1 MTRRIALIACVLL
14 LSACP
19 RPKVTAP
26 PVAPLPPPVKDAR
39 SVEMEALQAEVK
51 ELSRQAEAL
60 LREQDELVWKA
71 WVDGASV
78 DIAKTYQGREALFTV
93 ASIKKI
99 ERLRQMTTEP
109 REIRALN
116 HLHTHFVGEYL
127 ASALAEPAEAIANLE
142 ASMTFTVEGKEYAYR
157 DLERLLA
164 NEKSTAR
171 RHALYDAATPLVQRL
186 TQSLRRKE
194 EKIAS
199 VLQELGYPSYEAYGA
214 ELRMVRLDRAETL
227 ADQLLQATQTPYT
240 QVMSKLSEQELG
252 LPWSK
257 VRRSDL
263 PRLFRPRNVDKFFPK
278 GALLAR
284 AESTLAGLGIELP
297 KLGNYKLDTRE
308 LPTKNPRP
316 LTLAVQVPNDVRTSV
331 RPGSG
336 VRDQGTLLHELG
348 HALVYVYAKESRFEL
363 SKLGGGAVPEAFG
376 FLLED
381 LVEDPVWLEEQA
393 QLSGDKQQSYLSATA
408 AYRLYQV
415 RHAAGRVLYGLKLRK
430 GEGDPKALYS
440 AIMARTYGI
449 PMTPDDEERY
459 LVDQEDFFESA
470 DNVQAWFLAAQLQAQ
485 LKVRFGPAWWH
496 NAQAGEFLRY
506 LWAKGNSLT
515 AREVARMSGDEGLKT
530 DPFIA
535 RLSSTLKVPI
545 TLPASMP
552 RVIPPPGE
560 EPTSKADAAD
570 AAAPAPKV
578 QPASGTKPANVTP
591 ATDKPA
597 AKPAPGDGEPDT
609 KLAPAP
615 RKKAV
620 ASSAPARSGGTMKS
634 AKAEKA
640 TKTAKVEP
648 ARKKKAKADRGKS
661 TSKHTRSKQATSRRR

>member
-1 MTRRIALIACVLL
+1 MNRRFLLLACALL
-14 LSACP
+14 LSGCP
-19 RPKVTAP
+19 RPQMTPSPVAP
-26 PVAPLPPPVKDAR
+26 PPLPPPSKEAP
-39 SVEMEALQAEVK
+39 SVEMETLQGEVK
-51 ELSRQAEAL
+51 ELSRQAELL

-71 WVDGASV
+71 WVDGAAV
-78 DIAKTYQGREALFTV
+78 DIAKTYQGREALFTL

-99 ERLRQMTTEP
+99 ERLRLLTNEP
-109 REIRALN
+109 REVRVLN

-171 RHALYDAATPLVQRL
+171 RHALYEAATPLVQRL
-186 TQSLRRKE
+186 SQSLRRKE
-194 EKIAS
+194 EKITA

-240 QVMSKLSEQELG
+240 QVMSQLADKELG

-278 GALLAR
+278 DALLTR
-284 AESTLAGLGIELP
+284 AQATLAGLGIELP
-297 KLGNYKLDTRE
+297 KLGNYKLDSRE

-316 LTLAVQVPNDVRTSV
+316 LTLAVEVPNDIRTSIK
-331 RPGSG
+331 PGAG
-336 VRDQGTLLHELG
+336 VRDQAMLLHELG
-348 HALVYVYAKESRFEL
+348 HALLYVHAKETRFEL

-381 LVEDPVWLEEQA
+381 LVEDPLWLEEHA
-393 QLSGDKQQSYLSATA
+393 QLSGEKQQSYLSATA
-408 AYRLYQV
+408 AHRLYLV
-415 RHAAGRVLYGLKLRK
+415 RRAAGQVLYELKLRK
-430 GEGDPKALYS
+430 GEGEPKALYS

-449 PMTPDDEERY
+449 PMTPDDEERF
-459 LVDQEDFFESA
+459 LVEQEDFFQSA
-470 DNVQAWFLAAQLQAQ
+470 DNVQAWFLAAQLQSQ
-485 LKVRFGPAWWH
+485 LKTRFGVAWWR
-496 NAQAGEFLRY
+496 NPQAGEFLRF

-535 RLSSTLKVPI
+535 RLSHTLKVPI
-545 TLPASMP
+545 PLPAAMP
-552 RVIPPPGE
+552 RIIAPAGDEPATTRTDTEPPSS
-560 EPTSKADAAD
+560 SK
-570 AAAPAPKV
+570 APAPRV
-578 QPASGTKPANVTP
+578 EPASGSTPANVAP
-591 ATDKPA
+591 SSDKPA
-597 AKPAPGDGEPDT
+597 PRSGEPDT
-609 KLAPAP
+609 RRAPPPA
-615 RKKAV
+615 KKTV
-620 ASSAPARSGGTMKS
+620 ASAAPSRSKV
-634 AKAEKA
+634 
-640 TKTAKVEP
+640 AKVEP
-648 ARKKKAKADRGKS
+648 VRKKKAKADRGKS
-661 TSKHTRSKQATSRRR
+661 NSPAHSRAKKSSAARRR